1 MSNPG
6 FFLIFRCMGIARLAR
21 AFLSFDPLPI
31 YLKQTARKAPSHG
44 VAAKSG
50 ETAKGEAVSST
61 GRCDPQ
67 RAVGPT
73 CTLAR
78 PWDPPCRGLPA
89 SPEPLGLR
97 SGEPWRCAP
106 WHCNPGYDQRR
117 APYDHPDFYSNA
129 FNDNLFTGSLAFVAL
144 PALMLIAAWAEPTA
158 ARAAMKMSGFFMD
171 SPELIKSETEG
182 GKYWRSDQ

>member
-1 MSNPG
+1 
-6 FFLIFRCMGIARLAR
+6 MGIARLAR

-67 RAVGPT
+67 RAVAPHALWRGHGI
-73 CTLAR
+73 
-78 PWDPPCRGLPA
+78 PPAAA
-89 SPEPLGLR
+89 SPLR
-97 SGEPWRCAP
+97 RSPSGYAPGETWRCAP